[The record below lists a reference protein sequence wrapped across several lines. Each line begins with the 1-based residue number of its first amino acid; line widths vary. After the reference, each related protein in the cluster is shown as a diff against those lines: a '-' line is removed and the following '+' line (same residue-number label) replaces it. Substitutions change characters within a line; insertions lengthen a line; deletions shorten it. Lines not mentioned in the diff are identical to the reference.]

1 MSLAWPLVVLV
12 LGLATLGLSA
22 AVLLEVKARR
32 RHDTEEL
39 LGVLKRLDAL
49 NTSVADLAPR
59 ISKLELKGLGRTG
72 T

>member
-12 LGLATLGLSA
+12 LGMGVLGLCA
-22 AVLLEVKARR
+22 AVLLEVRARR
-32 RHDTEEL
+32 KHDTEQL

-49 NTSVADLAPR
+49 NNSVADLAPR
-59 ISKLELKGLGRTG
+59 ISKIELLRLGRTG